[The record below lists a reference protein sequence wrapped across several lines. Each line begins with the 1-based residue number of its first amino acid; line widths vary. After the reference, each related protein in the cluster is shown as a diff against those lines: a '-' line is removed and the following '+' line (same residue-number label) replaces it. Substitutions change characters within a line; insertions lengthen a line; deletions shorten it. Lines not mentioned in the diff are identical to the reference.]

1 MSPAVRK
8 AATMSIISAGILI
21 PPAFFYYMVVKF
33 SPNIPYNDD
42 YDVILGFLLQYLDAG
57 GISERLSFIFA
68 QHNEHRVAFVKA
80 LVLIQYYSSGLIDLR
95 VVVFLGNLGLVG
107 LLYVFYRLYGR
118 DENRLLYLVP
128 TTLLLFQFQYAET
141 TLWPMAAVS
150 NFYVLLFA
158 FGALLLLRG
167 QGLGGVFAAFLLAAL
182 ASVTQGSG
190 ILAFIA
196 GAFLL
201 ALKKDYRGLAV
212 WSILSAAAFS
222 LYFGL
227 YVKPPHHPSV
237 TRALFEE
244 PGNTLHYFITF
255 IGSSFPLSGPGHL
268 LAGIFFISLFLFL
281 TWRGYFRR
289 NAAVYC
295 CHVFVFMI
303 AAVTALT
310 RSGFG
315 IEQALSSRY
324 KIISVLFPIL
334 SLMAMFELVEGKK
347 IERFLF
353 PLVLAGSIA
362 FNVVANATYSQ
373 YFHTHNKELRD
384 GLLKWNYGAP
394 APHYPDQARPGRI
407 LSVSIQRGL
416 YRPELE

>member
-167 QGLGGVFAAFLLAAL
+167 QGLGRFFAAFLLAAL

-255 IGSSFPLSGPGHL
+255 IVSSFPLSGPAHL

-315 IEQALSSRY
+315 IEQSLISRY
-324 KIISVLFPIL
+324 RIVSVLFPVF
-334 SLMAMFELVEGKK
+334 SYMAAAELFSRGALKK
-347 IERFLF
+347 YFIPAAVVGALAF
-353 PLVLAGSIA
+353 PIA
-362 FNVVANATYSQ
+362 SNAVYYE
-373 YFHTHNKELRD
+373 YFHIYNRD
-384 GLLKWNYGAP
+384 LTTGLLRWNYGAGSL
-394 APHYPDQARPGRI
+394 HHPDQERA
-407 LSVSIQRGL
+407 
-416 YRPELE
+416 